1 MAGSD
6 ACKTAPHVV
15 HAKCRAARDVRKKG
29 RQRCLCDGRASGAV
43 PRILH
48 PNVGQATLIKTAM
61 QAIHQADL
69 PYVGSSYEFVGAEHD
84 GLGVSMFVVV
94 AEAGRGP
101 VLHRHRYDEV
111 VYVIEGRS
119 RWTVDGRELEA
130 GPGDILVVRAG
141 EKHKFAA
148 VEPLRQIDIHL
159 SPTFEQE
166 NLE

>member
-1 MAGSD
+1 ME
-6 ACKTAPHVV
+6 
-15 HAKCRAARDVRKKG
+15 
-29 RQRCLCDGRASGAV
+29 
-43 PRILH
+43 
-48 PNVGQATLIKTAM
+48 
-61 QAIHQADL
+61 AIHQADL
-69 PYVGSSYEFVGAEHD
+69 PYAGSSYEFVGAQHD

-119 RWTVDGRELEA
+119 RWIVDGRQFEA
-130 GPGDILVVRAG
+130 GPGDILVVHAG

-148 VEPLRQIDIHL
+148 LEPLRQIDIHL
-159 SPTFEQE
+159 NPTFEQE